1 MTTSDRLVSALLGDA
16 AERDTLVLGSIQC
29 GDVVMNDGSSTALI
43 KNGLVGHLTCKEFE
57 LIRLELFPYPTVA
70 TVTHAHRLR
79 QPAATNLDRM
89 GPPCWDARRRLVI
102 SKFAG
107 VAPA

>member
-29 GDVVMNDGSSTALI
+29 DDVVMNDGSSPALI

-79 QPAATNLDRM
+79 QRP
-89 GPPCWDARRRLVI
+89 RRTSIGWVRRAGTLVGG
-102 SKFAG
+102 S
-107 VAPA
+107 